1 MNNYLA
7 IFTGSPAAMDEWNAL
22 PEAEREERTKRG
34 VAAWRAWA
42 EKHRAS
48 ILEGGG
54 PLGRTKRVTGEG
66 ITDIRNHMGAFVV
79 VRAESQETA
88 ARMFVDHPHF
98 TLFPGDGVE
107 VMQVLPVPPG

>member
-1 MNNYLA
+1 MNSYLA

-22 PEAEREERTKRG
+22 PESAREERAKRG

-48 ILEGGG
+48 IVEGGG
-54 PLGRTKRVTGEG
+54 PLGRTKRITGDS
-66 ITDIRNHMGAFVV
+66 IIDIRNHMGAFVV
-79 VRAESQETA
+79 VRAESHEMA

-98 TLFPGDGVE
+98 TFFPGDGVE
-107 VMQVLPVPPG
+107 VMQVLPVPSG